1 MGSWYSRRV
10 DRVSSVGAEDRAR
23 GDANRDFIDGG
34 RFGISSPLTK
44 SPGLEAISLKYMRL
58 FLRRVLRIRVNCPRL
73 RGTKSWLRY
82 WRVSTWWIEA
92 ASAMSRW
99 NSEPAGSGGASME
112 TSASKLWPP
121 EAGQEIFTW

>member
-1 MGSWYSRRV
+1 MGSVYSRRV
-10 DRVSSVGAEDRAR
+10 DRVSSVGAEDAAP

-44 SPGLEAISLKYMRL
+44 SPGLEAISLKYIRL
-58 FLRRVLRIRVNCPRL
+58 FLRRLLRIRISCPRL

-99 NSEPAGSGGASME
+99 NSDPAGSGGGSGE
-112 TSASKLWPP
+112 TSSSKLLPP
-121 EAGQEIFTW
+121 KA

>member
-10 DRVSSVGAEDRAR
+10 DRVSSVGAEDAAR

-34 RFGISSPLTK
+34 RFGISSPLMK

-58 FLRRVLRIRVNCPRL
+58 FLRRLLRIRISCPRL

-82 WRVSTWWIEA
+82 WRVSAWWIEA
-92 ASAMSRW
+92 AAGMSRW
-99 NSEPAGSGGASME
+99 NSEPAGSGGAWME
-112 TSASKLWPP
+112 ASSSKS
-121 EAGQEIFTW
+121 